1 MLFLGSLLAF
11 SAFAF
16 LAMGL
21 PPASVFWPGVCFL
34 ITFSL
39 FAARCI
45 RAWLECRAARA
56 PVGPLSV
63 DEKLKARSKLLKPR
77 QTIVRPESTSV
88 FSAPFY

>member
-1 MLFLGSLLAF
+1 MLFMGSLLAF
-11 SAFAF
+11 TAFAF

-21 PPASVFWPGVCFL
+21 PRAALGIGVCFL

-39 FAARCI
+39 MMARCI
-45 RAWLECRAARA
+45 RAWLECRSARA

-63 DEKLKARSKLLKPR
+63 DERLKARSKLLKPR
-77 QTIVRPESTSV
+77 QNIVRPESTSA